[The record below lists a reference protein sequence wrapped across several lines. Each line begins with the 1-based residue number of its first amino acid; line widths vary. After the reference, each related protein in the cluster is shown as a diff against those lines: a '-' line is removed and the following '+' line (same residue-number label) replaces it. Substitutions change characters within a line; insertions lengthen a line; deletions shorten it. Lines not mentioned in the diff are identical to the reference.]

1 MNVRLSEGRE
11 VVEVLGV
18 VLIEVLVLILVGEL
32 LEVLLEVPAQE
43 GVLEVEE
50 LHHLLQLRPL
60 VC

>member
-1 MNVRLSEGRE
+1 MRLSEGRE

-18 VLIEVLVLILVGEL
+18 VLIEVLVLMLVGEL

>member
-1 MNVRLSEGRE
+1 MRLSEGRE